1 MLFTVNEFQDLL
13 EILRAQPAWKEA
25 LRRELFGEEL
35 LMLPALVRDL
45 VRAVQAMNQ
54 RLGLVEQRLENVEQR
69 AVGIALGA
77 DAADESPVLL
87 SA

>member
-1 MLFTVNEFQDLL
+1 M
-13 EILRAQPAWKEA
+13 LRAQPAWKEA
-25 LRRELFGEEL
+25 LRRELLGEEM

-45 VRAVQAMNQ
+45 VRAVEAMNQ

-69 AVGIALGA
+69 AAGVALGA
-77 DAADESPVLL
+77 DAADESPMLL

>member
-1 MLFTVNEFQDLL
+1 MPFTVNEFQDLL
-13 EILRAQPAWKEA
+13 EMLRAQPAWKEA
-25 LRRELFGEEL
+25 LRRELLGEEM

-45 VRAVQAMNQ
+45 VRAVEAMNQ

-69 AVGIALGA
+69 AAGVALGA
-77 DAADESPVLL
+77 DAVDESPMLL

>member
-1 MLFTVNEFQDLL
+1 M
-13 EILRAQPAWKEA
+13 LRAQPAWKEA
-25 LRRELFGEEL
+25 LRRKLLGEEL

-45 VRAVQAMNQ
+45 VRAVEAMNQ

-69 AVGIALGA
+69 AAGVALGA
-77 DAADESPVLL
+77 DAADESPMLL